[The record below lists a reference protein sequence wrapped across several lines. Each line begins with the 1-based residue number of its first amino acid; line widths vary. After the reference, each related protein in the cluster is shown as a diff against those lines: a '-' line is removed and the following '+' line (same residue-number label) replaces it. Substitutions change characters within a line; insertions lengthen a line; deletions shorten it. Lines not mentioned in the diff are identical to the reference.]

1 MKNEKGGSYEENVAL
16 VRLAQ
21 RGDPEA
27 KERIF
32 LKNQPL
38 IYHLASRF
46 AERGV
51 DIHELVDVGTL
62 GLVKAMNTFDTER
75 GVMFSTYAVPLIF
88 GEMRRFLRDD
98 GIIKVSREEKRLGAR
113 LLAERDRRHSTG
125 EPTTIHA
132 LAEAV
137 GVSAEDAASAIFS
150 SSPVRSLE
158 ECAYDDDSDVTLLS
172 TITDEEEEERSFRHL
187 ALKLAM
193 EKLSEGERR
202 LILLRYFR
210 DYSQAKCAEILGVTQ
225 VKVSR
230 EEKKILKRL
239 KTLLS

>member
-1 MKNEKGGSYEENVAL
+1 MKNEKGGNYEENVAL

-21 RGDPEA
+21 RGDRSA
-27 KERIF
+27 AERIF

-46 AERGV
+46 VDRGV
-51 DIHELVDVGTL
+51 DIAELVDVGTL

-75 GVMFSTYAVPLIF
+75 GVAFSTYAVPLIF

-98 GIIKVSREEKRLGAR
+98 GMVKVSREEKRLGAK
-113 LLAERDRRHSTG
+113 LLAERDRRHACG
-125 EPTTIHA
+125 EPTTLCA

-137 GVSAEDAASAIFS
+137 GVSAQDAASAIFS
-150 SSPVRSLE
+150 STPVRSLE
-158 ECAYDDDSDVTLLS
+158 ESAYEDESDVTLLA
-172 TITDEEEEERSFRHL
+172 TVVDEEEEERTFSHM
-187 ALKLAM
+187 ALRMAM
-193 EKLSEGERR
+193 EKLTEAERQ

-210 DYSQAKCAEILGVTQ
+210 DYSQSKCAEILGVTQ

-239 KTLLS
+239 KALLS

>member
-21 RGDPEA
+21 GGDPEA

-38 IYHLASRF
+38 IFHLAQRF
-46 AERGV
+46 VERGA
-51 DIHELVDVGTL
+51 DISELVDVGTL

-98 GIIKVSREEKRLGAR
+98 GIIKVSREEKRLGAM
-113 LLAERDRRHSTG
+113 LLAERDRRHARG
-125 EPTTIHA
+125 ESTTIQA
-132 LAEAV
+132 LAQAV
-137 GVSAEDAASAIFS
+137 GVSREDAASAIFS

-158 ECAYDDDSDVTLLS
+158 ESAYDDDSEVTLLA
-172 TITDEEEEERSFRHL
+172 TVTDEEEEERSFRHL
-187 ALKLAM
+187 ALRMAM
-193 EKLSEGERR
+193 EKLTESERK

-210 DYSQAKCAEILGVTQ
+210 DYSQARCAEILGVTQ

-239 KTLLS
+239 KALLS

>member
-1 MKNEKGGSYEENVAL
+1 MKNEKGGAYEENVAL

-21 RGDPEA
+21 RGDRDA
-27 KERIF
+27 AERLFI
-32 LKNQPL
+32 KNQPL

-46 AERGV
+46 ADRGV
-51 DIHELVDVGTL
+51 DMAELVDVGTL

-98 GIIKVSREEKRLGAR
+98 GIVKVSREEKRLGAR
-113 LLAERDRRHSTG
+113 LLAERDRRHATG
-125 EPTTIHA
+125 EPTTLCA

-137 GVSAEDAASAIFS
+137 GVSAQDAASAIFS

-158 ECAYDDDSDVTLLS
+158 ESAYDDDSDLTLLS
-172 TITDEEEEERSFRHL
+172 TVTDEEEEERNFRHL
-187 ALKLAM
+187 ALRMAM
-193 EKLSEGERR
+193 EKLTESERR

-210 DYSQAKCAEILGVTQ
+210 DYSQSKCAEILGVTQ

-239 KTLLS
+239 KGLLS